1 MHGLLVKLMLI
12 TALLQ
17 LGMSLSSFESCHS
30 RLCLQQIEK
39 HSREVLNINWKPIS
53 VFPEEAKRFR

>member
-1 MHGLLVKLMLI
+1 MYDLLAKLMII

-17 LGMSLSSFESCHS
+17 LGMSVSDIQNSHTPAGAARIQMFARTVSHIDW
-30 RLCLQQIEK
+30 R
-39 HSREVLNINWKPIS
+39 PIS